1 MGGVMVRVKFFAIL
15 KNLAGKE
22 EAQFDAGQ
30 GIPLK
35 KLTELIDKDY
45 PKVGEMIRNKK
56 VLVSVNQEIGTEET
70 MVKNG
75 DEVGILPPFAGG
87 AGGDTMA
94 KTKETSMVKIQ
105 KEDFSVD
112 EEIARVKASSNN
124 IGGIVVF
131 LGTGRGTSRGRDIKK
146 LDFEHYPGMAEKKL
160 LEIREKA
167 LKDFDI
173 IEVNMVHRISEIEIG
188 ENIVLIVVGAAHRA
202 DAFKACKFCIDELK
216 RITPIWK
223 KETTPQGEI
232 WVEEHP

>member
-1 MGGVMVRVKFFAIL
+1 MVRIKFFAIL

-22 EAQFDAGQ
+22 DAQFDIGS
-30 GIPLK
+30 GIRLK
-35 KLTELIDKDY
+35 DLVGMIDKEF
-45 PKVGEMIRNKK
+45 PKIGEMIRNKR
-56 VLVSVNQEIGTEET
+56 VLISINHEIGSDDTQI
-70 MVKNG
+70 KDG

-87 AGGDTMA
+87 A
-94 KTKETSMVKIQ
+94 KSSSMVRVQ
-105 KEDFSVD
+105 KEDFSID
-112 EEIARVKASSNN
+112 EEINRVKASSGD

-131 LGTGRGTSRGRDIKK
+131 LGIGRGTSRGRSIKK

-160 LEIREKA
+160 NEIRGQA

-173 IEVNMVHRISEIEIG
+173 KEVNIVHRISEIGIG

-202 DAFKACKFCIDELK
+202 DAFKACKWCIDELK

-223 KETTPQGEI
+223 KETTPEGEI

>member
-1 MGGVMVRVKFFAIL
+1 MVKVKFFAIL

-22 EAQFDAGQ
+22 DAQFDIGN
-30 GIPLK
+30 GLRLK
-35 KLTELIDKDY
+35 ELVNMIDKDF
-45 PKVGEMIRNKK
+45 PKVGEMIRGKR
-56 VLVSVNQEIGTEET
+56 VLISVNHEIGSDE
-70 MVKNG
+70 MLVKDG
-75 DEVGILPPFAGG
+75 DEVAILPPFAGG
-87 AGGDTMA
+87 AGGS
-94 KTKETSMVKIQ
+94 SMVRIQ

-112 EEIARVKASSNN
+112 EEINRVKASSGD

-131 LGTGRGTSRGRDIKK
+131 LGTGRGTSRGRSIKK

-160 LEIREKA
+160 NEIREQA

-173 IEVNMVHRISEIEIG
+173 KEVNIVHRISEIGIG

-202 DAFKACKFCIDELK
+202 DAFKACKWCIDELK

-223 KETTPQGEI
+223 KETTPEGEI

>member
-1 MGGVMVRVKFFAIL
+1 MVTVKFFAIL
-15 KNLAGKE
+15 KNLAGQE
-22 EAQFDAGQ
+22 EARFDVGT
-30 GIPLK
+30 GTTMKGLVG
-35 KLTELIDKDY
+35 LIDKEY

-56 VLVSVNQEIGTEET
+56 VLISVNQEIASDDTP
-70 MVKNG
+70 VKNG
-75 DEVGILPPFAGG
+75 DEIAILPPFAGG
-87 AGGDTMA
+87 SGGEIMGNVR
-94 KTKETSMVKIQ
+94 ETSMVKIQ

-112 EEIARVKASSNN
+112 EEIARVKASSSN

-160 LEIREKA
+160 LEIRERA

-173 IEVNMVHRISEIEIG
+173 IEVNMVHRISEIDIG

-223 KETTPQGEI
+223 KETTPEGEI

>member
-1 MGGVMVRVKFFAIL
+1 MVKVKFFAIL

-22 EAQFDAGQ
+22 DAQFDIGS
-30 GIPLK
+30 GIKLK
-35 KLTELIDKDY
+35 DLVGMIDKEF
-45 PKVGEMIRNKK
+45 PKIGEMIRNKR
-56 VLVSVNQEIGTEET
+56 VLISINHEIGSDDTQI
-70 MVKNG
+70 KDG

-87 AGGDTMA
+87 AKGS
-94 KTKETSMVKIQ
+94 SMVRVQ
-105 KEDFSVD
+105 KEDFSID
-112 EEIARVKASSNN
+112 EEINRVKASSGD

-131 LGTGRGTSRGRDIKK
+131 LGIGRGTSRGRSIKK

-160 LEIREKA
+160 NEIREQA

-173 IEVNMVHRISEIEIG
+173 KEVNIVHRVNEISIG

-202 DAFKACKFCIDELK
+202 DAFKACKWCIDELK

-223 KETTPQGEI
+223 KETTPDGEI